1 MSSEKILSAYCL
13 TDTHGSVWLAPG
25 GSVMED
31 MPILG
36 ISSCLLGNKVR
47 YDGQHKYDDWLVET
61 LGKYVSYEPVCPEAE
76 CGLGIPREAMRLVG
90 DFTSPRLIT
99 TNSGIDHT
107 QRMLDYSRG
116 KLEELTKRGL
126 CGYIFKSKSPS
137 SGMERVKVYPP
148 EGGAGQK
155 KGIGIFANEFMIA
168 FPLLPCEEEG
178 RLHDPDLRENFIERI
193 FVMHRW
199 NKLLE
204 GKLNPGTII
213 SFHARHKLLLMAHN
227 PQLYRETGKLVAEV
241 SHLPIEQFL
250 PEYISLIMKA
260 MSFSATRSKHQN
272 VLQHILGYFKND
284 LNSSEKAEMLELIE
298 SYKARFVPLIVP
310 VTLLNHYVRKY
321 DKQYLAE
328 QYYLNPHP
336 MELAL
341 RNHV

>member
-1 MSSEKILSAYCL
+1 MHNEYPLDEVLPQI
-13 TDTHGSVWLAPG
+13 WI
-25 GSVMED
+25 ME
-31 MPILG
+31 P
-36 ISSCLLGNKVR
+36 
-47 YDGQHKYDDWLVET
+47 
-61 LGKYVSYEPVCPEAE
+61 A
-76 CGLGIPREAMRLVG
+76 
-90 DFTSPRLIT
+90 
-99 TNSGIDHT
+99 
-107 QRMLDYSRG
+107 
-116 KLEELTKRGL
+116 
-126 CGYIFKSKSPS
+126 
-137 SGMERVKVYPP
+137 
-148 EGGAGQK
+148 
-155 KGIGIFANEFMIA
+155 
-168 FPLLPCEEEG
+168 
-178 RLHDPDLRENFIERI
+178 FIERI

-199 NKLLE
+199 NQLLK
-204 GKLNPGTII
+204 GKVNQGAVI
-213 SFHARHKLLLMAHN
+213 SFHTRHKLLLMAHN
-227 PQLYRETGKLVAEV
+227 PQLYRESGKLVAEV
-241 SHLPIEQFL
+241 SHMPIEQFL